1 MKPSNIFLSGN
12 PAVVKIGDLGVAK
25 LLKQSS
31 TYTQVGTPFYICPEI
46 WKHFPYNMK
55 SDVWSLGCVLY
66 EMCTSR
72 RPFVAHSPKELSRK
86 ILRGSYYP
94 IQGFSRDLCSVIDA
108 LLTVNCAERPT
119 IAEVLRMPQ
128 VQKYISLVPPECVPS
143 PSHFSV
149 KHVVRPFPSY
159 KSVIGTIKVP
169 KSLSRVKLPV
179 KKKRKKG
186 IVVVV
191 VVVSP

>member
-1 MKPSNIFLSGN
+1 
-12 PAVVKIGDLGVAK
+12 
-25 LLKQSS
+25 
-31 TYTQVGTPFYICPEI
+31 
-46 WKHFPYNMK
+46 
-55 SDVWSLGCVLY
+55 
-66 EMCTSR
+66 MCTSK

-94 IQGFSRDLCSVIDA
+94 IQGFSKDLCDVVGT
-108 LLTVNCAERPT
+108 LLTVNCSERPT

-128 VQKYISLVPPECVPS
+128 VQKYIHLIPSECAPS

-149 KHVVRPFPSY
+149 RHVVRPFPSY

-179 KKKRKKG
+179 KKSYRFFQKFLISYLSNTIAAHLFCRQR
-186 IVVVV
+186 
-191 VVVSP
+191 